1 MLGSNKIITERN
13 KSNIV
18 IEPYNQNQV
27 NPNSYDITL
36 GNHFYILKDSNIV
49 FSLEDSKLESLYS
62 DLIYIKYNNEF
73 ILEPGMCILA
83 HTEEFIGSYKYATLL
98 KARSTFGRLFIDVC
112 PSAGFGDVGYV
123 NRWTLEIKNNSKIH
137 YILKPY
143 MRLGQ
148 ICFLEVDGC
157 KQVYK
162 GIYNNYFLSQ
172 LTRFS
177 KFPKPSID
185 YMMKFWNPE
194 SMLPKIGHDRVF

>member
-1 MLGSNKIITERN
+1 M
-13 KSNIV
+13 
-18 IEPYNQNQV
+18 
-27 NPNSYDITL
+27 
-36 GNHFYILKDSNIV
+36 
-49 FSLEDSKLESLYS
+49 
-62 DLIYIKYNNEF
+62 
-73 ILEPGMCILA
+73 
-83 HTEEFIGSYKYATLL
+83 
-98 KARSTFGRLFIDVC
+98 
-112 PSAGFGDVGYV
+112 GYV
-123 NRWTLEIKNNSKIH
+123 NRWTLEIKNNSKMH
-137 YILKPY
+137 YVLKPY